1 MKISENCQRRNAVNI
16 TDLGP
21 GSAGVPPARVARY
34 PDRNYS
40 LSKVVEVTP
49 LGYVRRGQA
58 GTPALP
64 GPRDSEVERKHLRL
78 TLRQA
83 VECR

>member
-1 MKISENCQRRNAVNI
+1 MKISENCQRQMRSISQTSV
-16 TDLGP
+16 L